1 MILSTARVMIGPVLT
16 NVRPNDALFLS
27 VFEVFSFRRG
37 VLVSLSASVKTIRQ
51 GRAART
57 RSAGRV

>member
-27 VFEVFSFRRG
+27 VFDVFF
-37 VLVSLSASVKTIRQ
+37 LPT
-51 GRAART
+51 GRSR
-57 RSAGRV
+57 